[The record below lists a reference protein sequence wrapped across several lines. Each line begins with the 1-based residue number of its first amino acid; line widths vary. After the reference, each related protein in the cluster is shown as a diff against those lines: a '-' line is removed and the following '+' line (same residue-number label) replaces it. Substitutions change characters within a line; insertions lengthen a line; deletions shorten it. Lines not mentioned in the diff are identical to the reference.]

1 MNKELEEA
9 IEFLKYEVTI
19 YDNNEE
25 INKIIGG
32 KAGEK
37 QHKINKIILNY
48 IENSI
53 SKEVIEKKIEELKE
67 EKYILS
73 SRDAEIELLQ
83 ELLEGK

>member
-9 IEFLKYEVTI
+9 INRLKQDYELAKSEDSVDIDVFTA
-19 YDNNEE
+19 DLE
-25 INKIIGG
+25 
-32 KAGEK
+32 A
-37 QHKINKIILNY
+37 ILNY

-53 SKEVIEKKIEELKE
+53 SKEVIKNKIEELKK